1 MSKNSKIF
9 TSKIL
14 PLILISALVLAYYVA
29 RETNLFGSREELSAD
44 ADFVEFIDVGQ
55 GDCALIYSNGQTALI
70 DTGTGESANK
80 ITATLEK
87 YGVEDI
93 DVLVISHLHDDH
105 AGGIKNVFEF
115 REAKNVIMPELSTFS
130 EELYLAEYIIN
141 KTTKVGGGVYSAK
154 QGMNFK
160 IGDFELTVLLALED
174 DDENNR
180 SIVLAAEIENK
191 RFIFSGD
198 GEKKVENALLNENL
212 NLKCDVFKAGHHGS
226 NTSNTYNLLKA
237 MNPQYVAISV
247 GEDNSYG
254 HPHSEVLER
263 FGEMDIKVYRTDKN
277 GNITFNVENGV
288 IIPKTER

>member
-1 MSKNSKIF
+1 MSKKRKSF

-14 PLILISALVLAYYVA
+14 PLILIAALVSAYYVA
-29 RETNLFGSREELSAD
+29 RETNFFGSRVELSAD

-70 DTGTGESANK
+70 DTGTVESANK

-105 AGGIKNVFEF
+105 AGGIKSVFEF
-115 REAKNVIMPELSTFS
+115 REAKNVVMPEISTFS
-130 EELYLAEYIIN
+130 EGLYLAEYIIN
-141 KTTKVGGGVYSAK
+141 KTTKAGGGVYSAQ

-160 IGDFELTVLLALED
+160 IGDFELTVLLSLD
-174 DDENNR
+174 DEDENNR

-191 RFIFSGD
+191 KFIFSGD
-198 GEKKVENALLNENL
+198 GEKRVENALLDENL
-212 NLKCDVFKAGHHGS
+212 NLECDVFKAGHHGS
-226 NTSNTYNLLKA
+226 NTSNTYNFLKA
-237 MNPQYVAISV
+237 MKPKYVAISV

-254 HPHSEVLER
+254 HPHGEVLER
-263 FGEMDIKVYRTDKN
+263 LGEMNIKFYRTDEN
-277 GNITFNVENGV
+277 GNITFKVENGE
-288 IIPKTER
+288 ITPITER